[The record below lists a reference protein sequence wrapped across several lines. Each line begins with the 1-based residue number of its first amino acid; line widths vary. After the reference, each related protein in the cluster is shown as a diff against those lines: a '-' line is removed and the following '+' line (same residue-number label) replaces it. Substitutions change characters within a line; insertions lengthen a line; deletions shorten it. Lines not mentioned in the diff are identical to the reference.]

1 MKNSSPLSNR
11 RLNIAFIGSAG
22 VPNRYGGFESFLEH
36 CAPELVREGHTVLVT
51 CDAKMYQDQ
60 TPYFKGVLR
69 KFIPIPANG
78 GYSIVH
84 DLVAFINVFS
94 ASSHIIVLGV
104 SGGIWFPVFRAACAI
119 TGRKLFVNID
129 GVEWRRTKFGVG
141 KRALLRAFDYLAQ
154 KFSHHIIYDNEALFD
169 FLVPNAKLKASC
181 IAYPGDHVERL
192 PTIPNDAGT
201 ALTICRIEPENNL
214 EVLIEGFLDSKLSK
228 YTIVGNWDH
237 SEYSRN
243 LRRRYTNEKRLLLV
257 DPVYDSR
264 ILAQLRESCQFYLH
278 GHSVGGTNPSL
289 VEMLFYDCAILC
301 YDVKF
306 NRNTAK
312 DCAKYFRTPQ
322 SLSELLN
329 GEISV
334 DLQKRSL
341 IRELYTAKLISYRY
355 LAIAQNF

>member
-1 MKNSSPLSNR
+1 
-11 RLNIAFIGSAG
+11 
-22 VPNRYGGFESFLEH
+22 
-36 CAPELVREGHTVLVT
+36 
-51 CDAKMYQDQ
+51 
-60 TPYFKGVLR
+60 
-69 KFIPIPANG
+69 
-78 GYSIVH
+78 
-84 DLVAFINVFS
+84 
-94 ASSHIIVLGV
+94 
-104 SGGIWFPVFRAACAI
+104 VFRVACAI

-129 GVEWRRTKFGVG
+129 GVEWRRKKFGIG
-141 KRALLRAFDYLAQ
+141 KRALLWVFDYLAQ

-169 FLVPNAKLKASC
+169 FLVPSAKLKASC

-192 PTIPNDAGT
+192 PGIPKDSGA

-228 YTIVGNWDH
+228 YTIVGNWDY

-243 LRRRYTNEKRLLLV
+243 LRRRYINEKRLLLV

-289 VEMLFYDCAILC
+289 VEMIFYDCAIFC
-301 YDVKF
+301 YDVNF

-312 DCAKYFRTPQ
+312 DCANYFRDPH

-329 GEISV
+329 GGISV
-334 DLQKRSL
+334 DSSKRL
-341 IRELYTAKLISYRY
+341 LMRELYNAKLISSQY
-355 LAIAQNF
+355 LAIAQKS